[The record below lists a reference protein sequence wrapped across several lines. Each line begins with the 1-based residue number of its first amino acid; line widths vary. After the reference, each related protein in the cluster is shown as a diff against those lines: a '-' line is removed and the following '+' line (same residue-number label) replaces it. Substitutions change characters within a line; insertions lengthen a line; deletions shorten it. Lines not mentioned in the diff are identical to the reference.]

1 MDNNDNKK
9 VVYAGRHIN
18 MIDRNGWEYAERSR
32 IVTGIVAII
41 ASTEKHVILVEQY
54 RPPCGGRV
62 IEFPAGLVGDKQG
75 FHEETLLEAAKREL
89 EEETGYA
96 GDNFIKVAEGPASAG
111 ITSEVITLYRVSD
124 VKKVGP
130 GGGDESEKIKVHL
143 APIDSIDE
151 WLQEKVAQGLQID
164 LKVYSGLYFL
174 KDKNV

>member
-1 MDNNDNKK
+1 MHSEDNKK

-41 ASTEKHVILVEQY
+41 ATTENHVILVEQY

-62 IEFPAGLVGDKQG
+62 LEFPAGLVGDKKG

-89 EEETGYA
+89 NEETGYA
-96 GDNFIKVAEGPASAG
+96 GEDFVKVAEGPASAG
-111 ITSEVITLYRVSD
+111 ITSEVITLYRVKN

-143 APIDSIDE
+143 APIDGIDK
-151 WLQEKVAQGLQID
+151 WLQDKASQGLQID

-174 KDKNV
+174 KD